1 MVRNPRVTRVFRNI
15 QKGHEE
21 AHTDRFDGFAAYTL
35 LPTPFHLRLPIPR
48 SQWPVRR
55 PCTQCPVRCVAMGI
69 EAETQTQNIRKPTAK
84 LDEQRRE

>member
-1 MVRNPRVTRVFRNI
+1 MYLEIYRQGMKKHI
-15 QKGHEE
+15 LIDSM
-21 AHTDRFDGFAAYTL
+21 ALAAYTL